1 MQRRSGEYANQ
12 DARLDIGVDDLLD
25 PFSAYVSGVGRIGVL
40 DADRMVTI
48 LLNPVDDLPPGGIG
62 EGRHVLAK
70 LITSSVCFLKRSSV
84 LVIESQALLDVLLD
98 EAF

>member
-1 MQRRSGEYANQ
+1 MDGVDTQIW

-25 PFSAYVSGVGRIGVL
+25 PLSAYVSGVDRIGIL

-48 LLNPVDDLPPGGIG
+48 LLNPVNDLSPGGIG
-62 EGRHVLAK
+62 EGRYVLAK
-70 LITSSVCFLKRSSV
+70 LITFLVCFLKRSSV

-98 EAF
+98 ESIQV